1 MTKQIAGLLAVAA
14 LAAFAPQSPAATVTT
29 NFGGYSVTYD
39 AGTSFSGIS
48 FNSSGGGGNVS
59 FGWNFA
65 ASSVSNS
72 GGTITGNTSIA
83 LPDFTVTS
91 NPGYTLSGPLTGL
104 VGNLSYT
111 SFGSGSSVAVSVT
124 GQVSVD
130 GGPASPLS
138 LNLAA
143 TSSGPFSGTFAGSTT
158 MVSNGFTSVQ
168 FSGGVLAAALNAPA
182 GLALLDT
189 QPQNTIS
196 LSFIALPVSVPVP
209 EPEAYLL
216 LLAGLGLIGAIARRR
231 GS

>member
-1 MTKQIAGLLAVAA
+1 MTKRIAGM
-14 LAAFAPQSPAATVTT
+14 LAAAAIATFAPQAPAAMVTS

-39 AGTSFSGIS
+39 AGTSFSGID
-48 FNSSGGGGNVS
+48 FNSSGGGGSVG

-72 GGTITGNTSIA
+72 GGTIIGSTTIA
-83 LPDFTVTS
+83 LPDFTINA

-111 SFGSGSSVAVSVT
+111 SFGVGSSVAVSVT

-130 GGPASPLS
+130 AGPASPLT
-138 LNLAA
+138 LNLVA
-143 TSSGPFSGTFAGSTT
+143 TQSGPFSGTFAGSTT
-158 MVSNGFTSVQ
+158 MATNGFTSVQ

-189 QPQNTIS
+189 QPQNFIS
-196 LSFIALPVSVPVP
+196 LSFIAIPVP

>member
-1 MTKQIAGLLAVAA
+1 MTKRIAGM
-14 LAAFAPQSPAATVTT
+14 LAAAAIATFAPQAPAAMVTS

-39 AGTSFSGIS
+39 AGTSFSGID
-48 FNSSGGGGNVS
+48 FNSSGGGGSVG

-72 GGTITGNTSIA
+72 GGTIIGSTTIA
-83 LPDFTVTS
+83 LPDFTINA

-111 SFGSGSSVAVSVT
+111 SFGVGSSVAVSVT
-124 GQVSVD
+124 GQVSVNA
-130 GGPASPLS
+130 GPASPLT
-138 LNLAA
+138 LNLVA
-143 TSSGPFSGTFAGSTT
+143 TQIGAFSGTFAGSTT
-158 MVSNGFTSVQ
+158 IASNGFTSVQ
-168 FSGGVLAAALNAPA
+168 FSGGVLAAALSAPAPA

-189 QPQNTIS
+189 QPQNFIS
-196 LSFIALPVSVPVP
+196 LSFIAIPVP